1 MYFLKDQK
9 VLKNLVMT
17 KIKIYLGGKVMSKVI
32 NYAGED
38 FEKETVAEGITLV
51 DFAAV
56 WCGPCQMLEP
66 ALEELSKTASYKI
79 VKVDVDQSSELAA
92 KYKVRSVPM
101 MIVFK
106 DGEEMERLLGF
117 MTQDEISKKM
127 KAYI

>member
-1 MYFLKDQK
+1 MYFLKEQK

>member
-1 MYFLKDQK
+1 
-9 VLKNLVMT
+9 
-17 KIKIYLGGKVMSKVI
+17 MSKVI

>member
-1 MYFLKDQK
+1 
-9 VLKNLVMT
+9 
-17 KIKIYLGGKVMSKVI
+17 MSKVI

-38 FEKETVAEGITLV
+38 FEKEIVAEGITLV

>member
-1 MYFLKDQK
+1 MYFLKEQK

-17 KIKIYLGGKVMSKVI
+17 KIKIYSGGKVMSKVI